1 MQADWLSVA
10 EARSVILASA
20 DRLPAERRPLL
31 DCLGHVLATEIRA
44 PLDLPRWDNSA
55 MDGFAARAEDV
66 RGASEASPREL
77 RVIDDIPAGSFPAR
91 PIGRGEASR
100 VMTGAPVPERAD
112 SVIRVEHTDGATEVG
127 TPQGRVQ
134 VRSDADAGRNIRL
147 RGEDV
152 RTGDLVLRPGIVLRA
167 GELGV
172 AASLGHAH
180 LHVVRRPRVAILTSG
195 DELVDLDGFDQ
206 VLAGRRIVSSNS
218 YSLSAQLRETGAE
231 VKNLGIARDDPQ
243 SVRRLLEAAHGCDVL
258 ITSAGVSVGE
268 HDYMRHV
275 LQEMGLEAA
284 FWRVRMK
291 PGSPV
296 AFGRVQQLGG
306 IPWFGLPGNP
316 VSSVV
321 TFEVLVR
328 PALLRMAGRSA
339 VFHPTMKVRL
349 RGGYPARPGL
359 THFLRARL
367 SRESDG
373 STTAILAGA
382 QGSGILTSLVEA
394 DAFVVVPE
402 TAPGAAEGDVLSA
415 ILLGGSPPCE
425 EPGYR

>member
-10 EARSVILASA
+10 AAHEIILGAA
-20 DRLPAERRPLL
+20 DPLPAERRPLL
-31 DCLGHVLATEIRA
+31 DCLGHVLATGIRA

-66 RGASEASPREL
+66 HGASETSPREL
-77 RVIDDIPAGSFPAR
+77 RVVDDVPAGSFPAR

-100 VMTGAPVPERAD
+100 VMTGAPVPEGAD
-112 SVIRVEHTDGATEVG
+112 SVIRLEHTDGATGIG
-127 TPQGRVQ
+127 TPRGRVQ

-147 RGEDV
+147 CGEDV

-172 AASLGHAH
+172 AASLGQAD
-180 LHVVRRPRVAILTSG
+180 LRVVRRPRVAILTSG
-195 DELVDLDGFDQ
+195 DELVDLDEFEQ
-206 VLAGRRIVSSNS
+206 VLAGHRIVSSNS
-218 YSLSAQLRETGAE
+218 YSLSAQLREAGAE
-231 VKNLGIARDDPQ
+231 VKNLGIARDDPR
-243 SVRRLLEAAHGCDVL
+243 SVRRLLEGARGCDVL

-296 AFGRVQQLGG
+296 AFGRVKALGA

-339 VFHPTMKVRL
+339 VFHPTTQVRL
-349 RGGYPARPGL
+349 SGEYPARPGL

-367 SRESDG
+367 DSESADR
-373 STTAILAGA
+373 TTATLAGS
-382 QGSGILTSLVEA
+382 QGSGILTSFVEA
-394 DAFVVVPE
+394 DALVVVPK
-402 TAPGAAEGDVLSA
+402 TAPGAADGDILSA
-415 ILLGGSPPCE
+415 ILLGGSPLHKVA
-425 EPGYR
+425 GYP